1 MDIYLLITFPL
12 QRFKVLLLVLLYL
25 AKFSLITLQQTQV
38 RSKVLV
44 RYLAWQVR
52 ENLWE
57 HG

>member
-1 MDIYLLITFPL
+1 M
-12 QRFKVLLLVLLYL
+12 LLVLLYL

-38 RSKVLV
+38 RSMVLV

>member
-1 MDIYLLITFPL
+1 L

-38 RSKVLV
+38 RSMVLV